1 MVASNSERD
10 PEVVGR
16 SIVNG
21 VFLSTVVGTVI
32 AAGLMI
38 ARTSILSSG
47 FHVAPRTVKVAS
59 DYLMIRAL
67 SVPATL
73 ANYVGTGACLGVGD
87 TKTPL

>member
-1 MVASNSERD
+1 M
-10 PEVVGR
+10 GR

-47 FHVAPRTVKVAS
+47 FQVAPRTVKVAS